1 MVVVGLMG
9 FAGRLLW
16 QYITNTRRIS
26 LPTTFTKTA
35 CFIVGDRIDD
45 RIYCIYLFTYLISY
59 IYIHIILLLGMEVDC
74 EDQKKASEGQG
85 RMNGLGIN
93 TCIA

>member
-1 MVVVGLMG
+1 MG

>member
-1 MVVVGLMG
+1 MG

-45 RIYCIYLFTYLISY
+45 RIYCIYIYSIYIYYLISY
-59 IYIHIILLLGMEVDC
+59 LHTFIASYYIGMEVDC

>member
-45 RIYCIYLFTYLISY
+45 RIYCIYLFF
-59 IYIHIILLLGMEVDC
+59 IYIFNFIFTYILLLGMEVDC